1 MSQCF
6 TLFIYGGL
14 CHLSSLKQCSVNLI
28 FLVYSLIDIEQKDAY
43 FLSLYYYRI
52 DIVNMN
58 ILSFDFFPK
67 TSWRPFKFTVSVQ
80 FIQSNSDVASSRP
93 YVITVSELAAQLKL
107 MYPIGRLRHCKHVAL
122 SPALPCCYPSGF
134 SLTAHRFVSTP
145 NNDGRVR
152 DIIKF
157 GTRPVQR
164 QLDN

>member
-1 MSQCF
+1 M
-6 TLFIYGGL
+6 
-14 CHLSSLKQCSVNLI
+14 NLI

-93 YVITVSELAAQLKL
+93 YVITVSELAA
-107 MYPIGRLRHCKHVAL
+107 
-122 SPALPCCYPSGF
+122 
-134 SLTAHRFVSTP
+134 
-145 NNDGRVR
+145 
-152 DIIKF
+152 
-157 GTRPVQR
+157 
-164 QLDN
+164 